1 MIANTATVLPRFAV
15 AIPRFSQI
23 VRRQMTTQSRAVLQ
37 RILQRRT
44 NWAPAGESF
53 GCPRCHAKYAVIRRQ
68 TPPGVIPTCENCDQ
82 EFPPTE
88 YGEWLLYERA
98 DA

>member
-1 MIANTATVLPRFAV
+1 MIANTAIVLPRFAA
-15 AIPRFSQI
+15 AIRRSSHRA
-23 VRRQMTTQSRAVLQ
+23 RRQMTTPSRAVLQ

-53 GCPRCHAKYAVIRRQ
+53 GCPRCHAKYAVIRRP
-68 TPPGVIPTCENCDQ
+68 TPPGLIPTCEDCDQ
-82 EFPPTE
+82 EFPPTQD
-88 YGEWLLYERA
+88 GEWLLYERA

>member
-1 MIANTATVLPRFAV
+1 MITR
-15 AIPRFSQI
+15 
-23 VRRQMTTQSRAVLQ
+23 SRAVLQ

-44 NWAPAGESF
+44 NWAPARESF

-68 TPPGVIPTCENCDQ
+68 TPPGMIPTCEDCDQ
-82 EFPPTE
+82 EFPPTQD
-88 YGEWLLYERA
+88 GEWLLYERA